1 MKIRKIFNPQ
11 EKHSTKIAV
20 YCRIATRYEGQE
32 NSYVNISTLYKH
44 KLGQKLTAIYAD
56 TGLSGAH
63 LELRP
68 QFLEM
73 IRDGEAGLYDVLMCK
88 SLRVFSHDLRD
99 AVLQIRKLRKRG
111 IRIIFE
117 SENFDTNKDFTELVL
132 QVLNSFGEEVG
143 ELEGGILAPV
153 FGYRKV
159 DGNYEINPEEAEV
172 VRRIF
177 RYYEH
182 GLPVCQIIDV
192 LGSKIHLVD
201 ESKIYYII
209 QNEKYVGDFILRKYI
224 PADYSSH
231 NMILNEGQVPSM
243 VIANHHEAIIS
254 REQFDRCNVIF
265 DMRRKNT
272 YSFYPFGFLLK
283 CPYCGHSL
291 AQRNL
296 PLFNGATHFL
306 CEGERA
312 CRQFAILAEPTRK
325 NILMAWNELLIPLSA
340 SSENVQHV
348 QLTGEQEI
356 WPEELELL
364 RCEKAQHP
372 SFEEINYWWLDKYI
386 LRITFGA
393 HTKPED
399 CTIRIFWKCGL
410 ITVLPS
416 GVDRPS
422 KNPPYRAYLWNR
434 YVLQHANQY
443 PDLAS
448 EIIASV
454 HVRRSNPQP
463 KFQQ

>member
-11 EKHSTKIAV
+11 EKHPIKIAV

-132 QVLNSFGEEVG
+132 QVLNSFGEEAG
-143 ELEGGILAPV
+143 EFEGGILAPV

-172 VRRIF
+172 VKKVF
-177 RYYEH
+177 WLYEH

-192 LGSKIHLVD
+192 LGRRNYPAD

-265 DMRRKNT
+265 DMRKKRT

-312 CRQFAILAEPTRK
+312 CRQFAILAAPTRK
-325 NILMAWNELLIPLSA
+325 NILRAWNELPSFSIF
-340 SSENVQHV
+340 SENMQA
-348 QLTGEQEI
+348 GAEQEI
-356 WPEELELL
+356 WPEELKLL
-364 RCEKAQHP
+364 RREKAQHP
-372 SFEEINYWWLDKYI
+372 SFEELNYWWLDKYI

-454 HVRRSNPQP
+454 HVRRSTQP
-463 KFQQ
+463 PRSNEQQ

>member
-1 MKIRKIFNPQ
+1 M
-11 EKHSTKIAV
+11 
-20 YCRIATRYEGQE
+20 
-32 NSYVNISTLYKH
+32 
-44 KLGQKLTAIYAD
+44 GQKLCAIYAD

-88 SLRVFSHDLRD
+88 SLKIFSHDLRD

-132 QVLNSFGEEVG
+132 KVLEAFGSEAG
-143 ELEGGILAPV
+143 EFEGGILAPV
-153 FGYRKV
+153 FGYKRI

-172 VRRIF
+172 VKKVF
-177 RYYEH
+177 WLYEH

-192 LGSKIHLVD
+192 LGRRNYPAD

-265 DMRRKNT
+265 DMRKKRT

-312 CRQFAILAEPTRK
+312 CRQFAILAAPTRK
-325 NILMAWNELLIPLSA
+325 NILRAWNELPSFSIF
-340 SSENVQHV
+340 SENMQA
-348 QLTGEQEI
+348 GAEQEI
-356 WPEELELL
+356 WPEELKLL
-364 RCEKAQHP
+364 RREKAQHP
-372 SFEEINYWWLDKYI
+372 SFEELNYWWLDKYI

-454 HVRRSNPQP
+454 HVRRSTQP
-463 KFQQ
+463 PRSNEQQ

>member
-1 MKIRKIFNPQ
+1 MKIRKIFNSQ
-11 EKHSTKIAV
+11 EKHPTKIAV

-44 KLGQKLTAIYAD
+44 KLGQKLCAIYAD

-132 QVLNSFGEEVG
+132 KVLASFGEEAG
-143 ELEGGILAPV
+143 EFEGGILAPV

-172 VRRIF
+172 VKKVF
-177 RYYEH
+177 WLYEH

-192 LGSKIHLVD
+192 LGRRNYPAD

-231 NMILNEGQVPSM
+231 NMILNEGQVPSI

-265 DMRRKNT
+265 DMRKKRT

-291 AQRNL
+291 AQ
-296 PLFNGATHFL
+296 H
-306 CEGERA
+306 
-312 CRQFAILAEPTRK
+312 
-325 NILMAWNELLIPLSA
+325 
-340 SSENVQHV
+340 H
-348 QLTGEQEI
+348 
-356 WPEELELL
+356 
-364 RCEKAQHP
+364 
-372 SFEEINYWWLDKYI
+372 
-386 LRITFGA
+386 
-393 HTKPED
+393 
-399 CTIRIFWKCGL
+399 
-410 ITVLPS
+410 
-416 GVDRPS
+416 
-422 KNPPYRAYLWNR
+422 
-434 YVLQHANQY
+434 
-443 PDLAS
+443 
-448 EIIASV
+448 
-454 HVRRSNPQP
+454 
-463 KFQQ
+463 

>member
-1 MKIRKIFNPQ
+1 M
-11 EKHSTKIAV
+11 
-20 YCRIATRYEGQE
+20 
-32 NSYVNISTLYKH
+32 
-44 KLGQKLTAIYAD
+44 
-56 TGLSGAH
+56 
-63 LELRP
+63 
-68 QFLEM
+68 
-73 IRDGEAGLYDVLMCK
+73 YDVLMCK
-88 SLRVFSHDLRD
+88 SLKIFSHDLRD

-153 FGYRKV
+153 FGYKRI

-172 VRRIF
+172 VKKVF
-177 RYYEH
+177 WLYEH

-209 QNEKYVGDFILRKYI
+209 QNEKYVGDFIWRKYI

-265 DMRRKNT
+265 DMRKKRT

-306 CEGERA
+306 CEGERD
-312 CRQFAILAEPTRK
+312 CRQFAILAEPTRR
-325 NILMAWNELLIPLSA
+325 NILMAWNELTFS
-340 SSENVQHV
+340 
-348 QLTGEQEI
+348 QLTIASQNSEIVI

-364 RCEKAQHP
+364 KREKAQHP
-372 SFEEINYWWLDKYI
+372 SFQELNYWWLDKYI

-393 HTKPED
+393 HTKPEE

-410 ITVLPS
+410 ISTLPS

-463 KFQQ
+463 TT